1 MYSGAPLRLQGR
13 VVGTLCVFL
22 RGIEGDGDIPVAMK
36 AVLEAEAAAFN
47 ADLNA
52 VVWWFGRLCPRL
64 SSPRQ
69 C

>member
-52 VVWWFGRLCPRL
+52 VVW
-64 SSPRQ
+64 
-69 C
+69 